1 VTSTIVGA
9 TSVAQIEETAAAGPL
24 PKEILPALERL
35 AREAP
40 LIDAI

>member
-1 VTSTIVGA
+1 VGA
-9 TSVAQIEETAAAGPL
+9 TNIAQIEETAASGPL
-24 PKEILPALERL
+24 PKEIIPLLERL